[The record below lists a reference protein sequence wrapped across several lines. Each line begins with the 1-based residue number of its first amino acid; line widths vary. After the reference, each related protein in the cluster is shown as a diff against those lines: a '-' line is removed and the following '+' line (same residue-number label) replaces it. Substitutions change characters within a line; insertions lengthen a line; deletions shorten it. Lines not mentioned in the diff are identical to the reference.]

1 MALFR
6 KSKSGVSG
14 RSSGRDGACIYN
26 GEPFPQR
33 GERITMAGIEVDF
46 LLDRSD
52 VPATWPDL
60 AEAVRI
66 YTGEPRERRVLAN
79 ILGTLLAMVENK
91 LGPLG
96 QALGSQAEAE
106 AAGSALRRG
115 ANSVADTRNAFAAH
129 PEGSKFFDFEVIKIA
144 SLLASP
150 QSVRSRAD
158 AGWPRPDIWGGDIDA
173 FPYPY

>member
-6 KSKSGVSG
+6 KSKSDVSG
-14 RSSGRDGACIYN
+14 RPSVRDGGCIYN

-46 LLDRSD
+46 LLDRSE
-52 VPATWPDL
+52 VPPTWTDL
-60 AEAVRI
+60 AEAVRM

-96 QALGSQAEAE
+96 QALDSPLEAE
-106 AAGSALRRG
+106 AARSSLRRG
-115 ANSVADTRNAFAAH
+115 SNSVADTRDAFAAH
-129 PEGSKFFDFEVIKIA
+129 PEGSAVFDFEVIKIA

-150 QSVRSRAD
+150 QGVRSRAA